1 MKRNSSRTVLSAVN
15 ILSGFAN
22 RLLTSLLKLL
32 GRIVFFRLLSAELY
46 GVSGLFSNVLGLLS
60 FAELGIGTAITF
72 SLYRPIAENDEEK
85 IASLMRFY
93 RTAYRVIALIVLL
106 IGSALT
112 PFLTGMIRDYQGID
126 HFYFIYYLFLFNM
139 VIDYLFSYKK
149 TLAIASQEAYRLVPF
164 TTGGE
169 ALTCLLQIAVL
180 FIFSRQPYCFLLYL
194 AVQTV
199 CILLQNLAINAYLDK
214 TYPVLAKTAGAAP
227 LEKSEKKD
235 LFVNVKALIYHKI
248 GTIAVAGTD
257 NLLISKLIGLTE
269 VGLYANYNAMIVAV
283 SGIVYLFAGNTT
295 ASFGNLIAS
304 ETPAKRRAVFEE
316 AQFFY
321 FALYGIGCAFF
332 LTVFQPFI
340 SLAYGEKFCL
350 DFPTVVLVVVSNF
363 YLLGITYV
371 LDVVKG
377 AAGLYDKD
385 KWLPLLQAAT
395 NLAVS
400 IVLGKKLGLV
410 GIFWGTFVSTW
421 IPLLCK
427 PVILYRY
434 VFRSSPVPYF
444 RTLIFELFSTAA
456 MSAASL
462 GVCRLV
468 PATVTPFLRLILHL
482 VITLIVALSIFF
494 ALHASSPHLPALLRR
509 VKGLIPRRKSN

>member
-1 MKRNSSRTVLSAVN
+1 MKPNKSRTALSAVN

-72 SLYRPIAENDEEK
+72 SLYRPIVDKDEEK

-93 RTAYRVIALIVLL
+93 RIAYRSIALVVLVAGL
-106 IGSALT
+106 GLM
-112 PFLTGMIRDYQGID
+112 PFLTRLIHDYQGID
-126 HFYFIYYLFLFNM
+126 YFYWIYLLFLFNM
-139 VIDYLFSYKK
+139 VIDYLFSYKR
-149 TLAIASQEAYRLVPF
+149 TLAVAYQEGFRLVPF

-180 FIFSRQPYCFLLYL
+180 FLFSHERICFLLYL

-199 CILLQNLAINAYLDK
+199 CLLLQNIAINRYLDK
-214 TYPVLAKTAGAAP
+214 TYPVLTKTALATP
-227 LEKSEKKD
+227 LPKEERRD

-248 GTIAVAGTD
+248 GTLVVAGTD
-257 NLLISKLIGLTE
+257 NLLISKLIGLVA
-269 VGLYANYNAMIVAV
+269 VGLYSNYNAMIVAV

-304 ETPAKRRAVFEE
+304 ETPEKRRAVFEE

-321 FALYGIGCAFF
+321 FSLYGIGCAFF
-332 LTVFQPFI
+332 LTAFQPFI
-340 SLAYGEKFCL
+340 SLAYGEAFCL
-350 DFPTVVLVVVSNF
+350 EFPVVVLVVVSNF

-385 KWLPLLQAAT
+385 KWLPLVQSAV

-400 IVLGKKLGLV
+400 IVLGKRLGLV
-410 GIFWGTFVSTW
+410 GIFWGTFVSTF
-421 IPLLCK
+421 IPLIGK
-427 PVILYRY
+427 PVILYKY
-434 VFRSSPVPYF
+434 VFSSSPVPYF
-444 RTLIFELFSTAA
+444 RTLLFELFSTAV
-456 MSAASL
+456 MCAASL
-462 GVCRLV
+462 GACRL
-468 PATVTPFLRLILHL
+468 
-482 VITLIVALSIFF
+482 
-494 ALHASSPHLPALLRR
+494 LPALSPLFTLILNLAVTALVSFGVFFLLHARSPYLPALRGR
-509 VKGLIPRRKSN
+509 VKGLIRRKGD